1 MWFRLIPAA
10 MSSPPATAWIWGRA
24 ILWLGV
30 YLALVLAPLFVLL
43 AESAPGGGGFW
54 YDLSLALGFAGAAMM
69 AVQFVLTARFKRM
82 TAPYGIDIVYYFH
95 RYLAVVGVLIVLA
108 HPIILVV
115 ADPVYLTYLDP
126 TEAAW
131 HMTAG
136 VVSVVLLLLLVAVSL
151 LRRRLG
157 LHYDEWRATHAVLA
171 ILAVGLAF
179 AHIDG
184 VGYYVSSGW
193 KRGLWMLIA
202 ASWIGIIV
210 YVRLA
215 KPLLLLRHP
224 YRVVAVTA
232 ERGDAWTLVVEPE
245 GHAGMR
251 FTPGQFAW
259 LVLRS
264 SPFAMREHP
273 FSISSAPRTSG
284 GVEFTIKELGD
295 FTSTIG
301 TVQPGEICY
310 LDGPYGSFGIAG
322 SHAAELVF
330 IAGGIGIAPMASILR
345 FLAEQG
351 DRRPL
356 TLIHACGS
364 WSRVPMRDEMTCL
377 AERLALRV
385 VWVVEDAPP
394 DWRGEVGRVDQALLD
409 RHLPSDRTAVEVL
422 VCGPMPMI
430 DSVEH
435 ALYRLGVPMGN
446 SHSELFDLV

>member
-1 MWFRLIPAA
+1 
-10 MSSPPATAWIWGRA
+10 MSTQADAPWVWGRA

-30 YLALVLAPLFVLL
+30 YLALVLAPLFVLIV
-43 AESAPGGGGFW
+43 ESAPSGGGFW

-108 HPIILVV
+108 HPIILFV

-126 TEAAW
+126 TEAPW

-136 VVSVVLLLLLVAVSL
+136 VISVVSLILLVALSL
-151 LRRRLG
+151 LRRRLR
-157 LHYDEWRATHAVLA
+157 LHYDAWRATHAFLA
-171 ILAVGLAF
+171 IAAVGLAF

-184 VGYYVSSGW
+184 VAYYVSSGW
-193 KRGLWMLIA
+193 KRALWMLIA
-202 ASWIGIIV
+202 ASWIGLIL
-210 YVRLA
+210 YVRSV
-215 KPLLLLRHP
+215 KPLFLLRHP
-224 YRVVAVTA
+224 YRVVRVAP
-232 ERGDAWTLVVEPE
+232 EHGDAWTLVAEPE
-245 GHAGMR
+245 GHAGMQ
-251 FTPGQFAW
+251 FVPGQFAW

-273 FSISSAPRTSG
+273 FSISSAPRPSG

-295 FTSTIG
+295 FTRTIG

-310 LDGPYGSFGIAG
+310 LDGPYGSFGLAG
-322 SHAAELVF
+322 SRAAELVF
-330 IAGGIGIAPMASILR
+330 IAGGIGIAPMASMLR
-345 FLAEQG
+345 SLAEQG

-364 WSRVPMRDEMTCL
+364 WPRVPLRDEMSRL
-377 AERLALRV
+377 AERLELKI
-385 VWVVEDAPP
+385 VWVVEDPPP
-394 DWRGEVGRVDQALLD
+394 DWQGEVGRVDEALLG
-409 RHLPSDRTAVEVL
+409 RHLPADRTTVEVL
-422 VCGPMPMI
+422 VCGPMAMI
-430 DSVEH
+430 DSVERK
-435 ALYRLGVPMGN
+435 LYRLGVPLGN